1 LVIFY
6 IYIYSTSNFSFSHFY
21 FFFPSAGETG
31 AESGGGKVH
40 AIEAVTYST
49 SDIATETKVVDGA
62 GQRLTLQIENIRGG
76 GGQRRI
82 SLFCP
87 YWIVNTT
94 EHALRY
100 KEDKEK
106 RFVSG
111 TVISPEKDGSVP
123 VDGSNRHYRSRHEM
137 QSKRRVA
144 LSSPSFLERNASLLD
159 NIPMNPGNIFAGTHG
174 GLATSPGRCNL
185 PPENVA
191 ALIDKDMPLHQLAE
205 MAFMF
210 NFYEDGLGVEKLIV
224 QLYDAYNNSNYI
236 SGWSTGFGLATVG
249 FSQVIRYV
257 NSF

>member
-1 LVIFY
+1 LVVFY

-100 KEDKEK
+100 KEDKEIDTTGPGMK
-106 RFVSG
+106 CNRSEGLRF
-111 TVISPEKDGSVP
+111 
-123 VDGSNRHYRSRHEM
+123 
-137 QSKRRVA
+137 
-144 LSSPSFLERNASLLD
+144 LLRL
-159 NIPMNPGNIFAGTHG
+159 FWKETH
-174 GLATSPGRCNL
+174 
-185 PPENVA
+185 
-191 ALIDKDMPLHQLAE
+191 
-205 MAFMF
+205 
-210 NFYEDGLGVEKLIV
+210 
-224 QLYDAYNNSNYI
+224 LYLMIY
-236 SGWSTGFGLATVG
+236 L
-249 FSQVIRYV
+249 
-257 NSF
+257 